1 MLEFGE
7 RSDLPLRI
15 GAANTLSE
23 ATNVVAPLV
32 GGLLA
37 SLYSFPAVFA
47 CAIGFKVLNALLV
60 LFWLR
65 EPRTAA
71 ISR

>member
-1 MLEFGE
+1 
-7 RSDLPLRI
+7 
-15 GAANTLSE
+15 
-23 ATNVVAPLV
+23 V
-32 GGLLA
+32 
-37 SLYSFPAVFA
+37 YSFPAVFA